1 MLIAVAAVA
10 LLTGGLYGIR
20 AIRSDSRTASSVAA
34 ATPASASSAAGG
46 ASAVTPQVAADR
58 APQLGQPL
66 DVAKVVSVIS
76 PSVVKVAVDVDGPQG
91 KGEGV
96 GTGIII
102 SSTGDIVTN
111 AHVVVDA
118 TKVRV
123 LLNGQTEPQVATVL
137 GTDPG
142 NDLALIHIDA
152 TSLPV
157 AKFAADDSV
166 RIGDD
171 VVAIGYALDLP
182 GDASV
187 TVGIVSAL
195 QRTMLTEN
203 GALNG
208 LLQTDAA
215 ISSGNSGGPLVNA
228 AGQVVGIN
236 TAVARSSATSSANN
250 IGFSISS
257 KEILKV
263 VAQLSSAGQGAV
275 RAEGYLG
282 VGVQDRHDGGRGGI
296 VTEVQPN
303 SPAAA
308 AGLQVDDV
316 VRAVNG
322 VEIDGEAGLIA
333 AIRDNSPGDKITIDF
348 TRSGEKM
355 TATATLTDRPAN

>member
-1 MLIAVAAVA
+1 MCIAAVA
-10 LLTGGLYGIR
+10 LLTGGLYGLR
-20 AIRSDSRTASSVAA
+20 AIRSDASNSSTQAASTTATNS
-34 ATPASASSAAGG
+34 SSAAGE
-46 ASAVTPQVAADR
+46 VTPQVAADR

-66 DVAKVVSVIS
+66 DVAKVVGVIS
-76 PSVVKVAVDVDGPQG
+76 PSVVKVAVDIDGPQG
-91 KGEGV
+91 QGEGV

-102 SSTGDIVTN
+102 SATGDIVTN

-118 TKVRV
+118 TTVRV
-123 LLNGQTEPQVATVL
+123 LLNGQTEPQLATVL

-152 TSLPV
+152 TNLPV

-263 VAQLSSAGQGAV
+263 VAELSSADKGAV

-303 SPAAA
+303 APAAA
-308 AGLQVDDV
+308 AGLQVGDV

-333 AIRDNSPGDKITIDF
+333 AIRDNSPGDKVTIDF
-348 TRSGEKM
+348 TRNGEKL
-355 TATATLTDRPAN
+355 TATATLVDRPAN